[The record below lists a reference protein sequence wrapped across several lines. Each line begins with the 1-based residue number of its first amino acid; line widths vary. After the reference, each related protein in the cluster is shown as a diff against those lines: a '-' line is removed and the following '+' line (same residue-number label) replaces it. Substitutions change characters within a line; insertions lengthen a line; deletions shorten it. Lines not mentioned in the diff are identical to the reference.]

1 MTEQLIIIGS
11 GPAGLTAAIYAARAH
26 LKPLVIEGDK
36 PGGQLMGTSYV
47 ENWPGEIRI
56 EGPQLMEKM
65 RNQAAHLG
73 TRFLAETVTGVD
85 LSARPF
91 KIMTKHKTL
100 STHAL
105 IIATGATPKKL
116 CCPGEET
123 FWGKGVSTCTVC
135 DGVFYSN
142 KRVVIVGGGDSAME
156 SASFMLNFT
165 DKITIVHILP
175 ALTASP
181 AMQERVLNNPHITI
195 LYEHKVTAIEGE
207 HGKVKKV
214 VVASTKTGTQ
224 TILEADGV
232 FIAIGLTPNTALFKG
247 QLEFT
252 PYGYIVLKN
261 HTETSVPGVFA
272 AGDVADSVYR
282 QAVTSAGTGCM
293 ATLDAVRYLKER
305 IKV

>member
-11 GPAGLTAAIYAARAH
+11 GPAGLTAAIYGARAH
-26 LKPLVIEGDK
+26 LQPLVIEGDN

-47 ENWPGEIRI
+47 ENWPGETRI

-65 RNQAAHLG
+65 RSQAVHLG
-73 TRFLAETVTGVD
+73 TRFLSESVISVD
-85 LSARPF
+85 LSQRPF
-91 KIMTKHKTL
+91 KIRTKHKTL
-100 STHAL
+100 LTHAL

-123 FWGKGVSTCTVC
+123 FWGKGVSTCAVC
-135 DGVFYSN
+135 DGAFYSN

-247 QLEFT
+247 QLELT

-282 QAVTSAGTGCM
+282 QAITSAGTGCM
-293 ATLDAVRYLKER
+293 ATLDAVRYLKEQ